1 MKVKQSRFTIF
12 FVGFLVLFA
21 LGIVMAFSI
30 PILQRTDWQP
40 TAEFVQSNPAD
51 LPDFVGHIEPA
62 PQTTINSESTICI
75 GILPGGISE
84 DAQVVETA
92 DTTLLFHNG
101 RRTAFSTDIL
111 AIMQTTRLGNISGRY
126 DICTERRLPQGINLF
141 ELVINADEDSAY
153 RYTWTYY
160 VA

>member
-1 MKVKQSRFTIF
+1 MNVKQSRFTMLLI
-12 FVGFLVLFA
+12 GFLVLFA
-21 LGIVMAFSI
+21 LGVVIVFSI
-30 PILQRTDWQP
+30 PSIPHTDWQP
-40 TAEFVQSNPAD
+40 TAEFAQSNPTD

-62 PQTTINSESTICI
+62 PETTINSESTICI

-84 DAQVVETA
+84 DAQVIETA
-92 DTTLLFHNG
+92 NSTVLFHNG
-101 RRTAFSTDIL
+101 RRIAFSTDIL

-141 ELVINADEDSAY
+141 QLVINADEDSAY

-160 VA
+160 VE